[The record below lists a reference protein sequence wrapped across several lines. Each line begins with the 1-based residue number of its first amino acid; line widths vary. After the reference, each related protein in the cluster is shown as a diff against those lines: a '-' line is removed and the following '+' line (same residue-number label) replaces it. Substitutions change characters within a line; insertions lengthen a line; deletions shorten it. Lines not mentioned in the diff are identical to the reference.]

1 MSQSVEAIY
10 ENGVLKPRQPVQLSE
25 HQHVRLIIE
34 PATELS
40 REEVI
45 KRLKA
50 MGHLQGQPSR
60 LTGLVAQ
67 PLTYEEWQQ
76 TLPQLDP
83 PLSQQ
88 ILEDRR

>member
-1 MSQSVEAIY
+1 
-10 ENGVLKPRQPVQLSE
+10 
-25 HQHVRLIIE
+25 
-34 PATELS
+34 
-40 REEVI
+40 
-45 KRLKA
+45 
-50 MGHLQGQPSR
+50 LQGQPSR